1 VKLDTT
7 TALGIDIYD
16 DRICMAVLK
25 KDRKGVKLVK
35 AVSGPVPEGAIKN
48 GSVEDPAILTKGIK
62 ELKSRGK
69 IWIRLRQAAVSLVT
83 RPMLVQIIDTPTHVP
98 TNVGQFVHDEMKRCI
113 PLSGKKIAFDF
124 CGTSSTAQRGSSR
137 LFVTATDGE
146 KVAALVKACD
156 NAGVNLEAIEPPL
169 LAYARAFYAKRIAG
183 RFDSNV
189 LLAILRG
196 STLTLCVFKKQALDF
211 VRARHITEEKAE
223 PQELCQWLAAEINAI
238 IQFYGTV
245 DVANVPQKW
254 EVIVAADCVQ
264 LPGDAETSL
273 KARVLDVNLQVR
285 TAENAYL
292 DTPIGQNGA
301 SGEMKVSVAAIGLA
315 MKLLGTNAGDLS
327 INLLP
332 QEAAEV
338 KSVRKHTL
346 IAGNVVSVVLLFMI
360 LAVAGLGLKTEKVNA
375 NIARIKKTV
384 SLQDIN
390 TLFKEREL
398 LDKQIERLS
407 DRPGLMN
414 EVSSL
419 HPDINWA
426 GLLNDI
432 GNRTPKNVRIIQ
444 LFHQGDSGMRLEGLS
459 VSYEAVHLFVDMLN
473 GSKLIKS
480 ASEVETEKLD
490 SDSGLITYKID
501 CSLALQKGK

>member
-1 VKLDTT
+1 MKLGTK
-7 TALGIDIYD
+7 TALGIDISD

-25 KDRKGVKLVK
+25 KDHKGVKLLK
-35 AVSGPVPEGAIKN
+35 AASGLVPEGAIRN
-48 GSVEDPAILTKGIK
+48 GSVENPAILTKGIK
-62 ELKSRGK
+62 ELKSRSK
-69 IWIRLRQAAVSLVT
+69 IRIRLRQAAVSLIT
-83 RPMLVQIIDTPTHVP
+83 RPTLVQIMDTPTQVP

-124 CGTSSTAQRGSSR
+124 CGTSAAAQRGNTR

-156 NAGVNLEAIEPPL
+156 NAGVNLEVIEPPL

-183 RFDSNV
+183 KFDCNV

-196 STLTLCVFKKQALDF
+196 SALTLCVFKKQVLDF
-211 VRARHITEEKAE
+211 VRTRHITEEQAE
-223 PQELCQWLAAEINAI
+223 PKERCQWLAEEINAI

-245 DVANVPQKW
+245 DVTNVPQKW
-254 EVIVAADCVQ
+254 EVVVAADCVQ
-264 LPGDAETSL
+264 LPADAETSL
-273 KARVLDVNLQVR
+273 KARVLDANLQVR
-285 TAENAYL
+285 TAQDAYL
-292 DTPIGQNGA
+292 DTPIGQNGG
-301 SGEMKVSVAAIGLA
+301 SGETKVSAAAIGLA
-315 MKLLGTNAGDLS
+315 MKLLDASGGDLR

-346 IAGNVVSVVLLFMI
+346 IAGNIVLVVLLLMI

-375 NIARIKKTV
+375 NIARIKQTV
-384 SLQDIN
+384 SLQDIH
-390 TLFKEREL
+390 TLFREREL

-407 DRPGLMN
+407 DRPSLMN

-419 HPDINWA
+419 HPGIDWA
-426 GLLNDI
+426 ALLNDI
-432 GNRTPKNVRIIQ
+432 GNRTPKNVRIVQ
-444 LFHQGDSGMRLEGLS
+444 LSHQRDSEMRLEGLS

-473 GSKLIKS
+473 ESKLIDS
-480 ASEVETEKLD
+480 AFEVETEKLD
-490 SDSGLITYKID
+490 SDSGFVTYNID
-501 CSLALQKGK
+501 CSLTLDKRK